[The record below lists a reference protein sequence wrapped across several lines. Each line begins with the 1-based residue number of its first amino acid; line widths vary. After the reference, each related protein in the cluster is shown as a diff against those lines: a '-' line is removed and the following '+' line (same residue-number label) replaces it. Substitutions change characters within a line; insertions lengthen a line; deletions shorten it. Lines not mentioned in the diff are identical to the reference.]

1 LIRIRTQVGD
11 KRVSTLFHNGKWH
24 TLVSGGGGGEAD
36 SLLEAGR
43 NHLQA
48 ALQLREQTKGTS
60 NE

>member
-1 LIRIRTQVGD
+1 MIRIRTQIGD

-24 TLVSGGGGGEAD
+24 TLVTGGGGAEAD
-36 SLLEAGR
+36 NLLEAGR

-48 ALQLREQTKGTS
+48 ALQLRNKTEGT